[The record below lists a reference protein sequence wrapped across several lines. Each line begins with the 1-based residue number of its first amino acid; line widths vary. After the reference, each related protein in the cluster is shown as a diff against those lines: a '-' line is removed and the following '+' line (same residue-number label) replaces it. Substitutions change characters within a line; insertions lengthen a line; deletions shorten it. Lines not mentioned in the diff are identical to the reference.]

1 MCRDDGP
8 GFPDDVF
15 NSLGDPYLKSKTVE
29 SEGKSGLGL
38 GVFLSKN
45 LLEKKKAKINFNNK
59 KNLNG
64 ASVEISWKL
73 KDIQI

>member
-1 MCRDDGP
+1 M
-8 GFPDDVF
+8 
-15 NSLGDPYLKSKTVE
+15 E

-59 KNLNG
+59 KILNG